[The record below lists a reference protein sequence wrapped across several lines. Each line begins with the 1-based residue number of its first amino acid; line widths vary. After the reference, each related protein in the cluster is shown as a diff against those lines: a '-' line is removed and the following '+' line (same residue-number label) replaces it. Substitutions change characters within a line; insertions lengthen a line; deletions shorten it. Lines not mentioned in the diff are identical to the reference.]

1 MTAPAT
7 ATAPTAD
14 ALSIDIGRVLNRLR
28 SAAPR
33 VHCLTNAVAQAFTAN
48 VLLALGAIPSMT
60 LAAEEVPA
68 FAASADA
75 ILVNLGT
82 LDESRRTAFALG
94 LEVAEATGKP
104 WVLDPV
110 FVDRS
115 PPRLA
120 LARDLAAR
128 RPSLLK
134 VNAGELAAL
143 GGAEALAGVPLAVT
157 GPVDLVQVGARTLR
171 LANGHP
177 MMGRV
182 TATGCAAGA
191 VLGACLAVEPDPLLA
206 AAAGLS
212 FVAIAGELAARS
224 AAGPG
229 SFVPLFLDALHALDA
244 ASLGQHLRLA

>member
-1 MTAPAT
+1 MNAAI
-7 ATAPTAD
+7 D
-14 ALSIDIGRVLNRLR
+14 HSREALSDAMAGVLGRLR
-28 SAAPR
+28 QRAPR

-75 ILVNLGT
+75 LLLNLGT
-82 LDESRRTAFALG
+82 LDDTRRTAFALG
-94 LEVAEATGKP
+94 LEVAERDGKP

-120 LARDLAAR
+120 LAGDLLLR
-128 RPSLLK
+128 SPTLLK

-143 GGAEALAGVPLAVT
+143 GGADRLGAGSYAVT
-157 GPVDLVQVGARTLR
+157 GAVDVVSCGGRQLR
-171 LANGHP
+171 LANGDP

-191 VLGACLAVEPDPLLA
+191 VLGACLAVEPDPMLA
-206 AAAGLS
+206 AASGLS
-212 FVAIAGELAARS
+212 FVAIAGELAARE
-224 AAGPG
+224 ARGPG
-229 SFVPLFLDALHALDA
+229 SFVPAFLDALYGLDA
-244 ASLGQHLRLA
+244 RTLAAQLRLA

>member
-1 MTAPAT
+1 MNAAIDHSRE
-7 ATAPTAD
+7 ALAD
-14 ALSIDIGRVLNRLR
+14 AMADVLQRLR
-28 SAAPR
+28 QRAPR

-75 ILVNLGT
+75 LLLNLGT
-82 LDESRRTAFALG
+82 LDDTRRTAFALG
-94 LEVAEATGKP
+94 LEVAERDGKP

-120 LARDLAAR
+120 LAGDLLLR
-128 RPSLLK
+128 SPTLLK
-134 VNAGELAAL
+134 VNAGELDAL
-143 GGAEALAGVPLAVT
+143 GGADRLGASSYAVT
-157 GPVDLVQVGARTLR
+157 GAVDLVSCGGHQLR
-171 LANGHP
+171 LANGDP

-206 AAAGLS
+206 AASGLS
-212 FVAIAGELAARS
+212 FVAVAGELAACEAR
-224 AAGPG
+224 GPG
-229 SFVPLFLDALHALDA
+229 SFVPAFLDALYGLDA
-244 ASLGQHLRLA
+244 RTLAAQLRLA

>member
-1 MTAPAT
+1 MNAAIDHSRE
-7 ATAPTAD
+7 ALAD
-14 ALSIDIGRVLNRLR
+14 AMADVLQRLR
-28 SAAPR
+28 QRAPR

-75 ILVNLGT
+75 LLLNLGT
-82 LDESRRTAFALG
+82 LDDTRRTAFALG
-94 LEVAEATGKP
+94 LEVAERDGKP

-120 LARDLAAR
+120 LAGDLILR
-128 RPSLLK
+128 SPTLLK
-134 VNAGELAAL
+134 VNAGELAAM
-143 GGAEALAGVPLAVT
+143 GGADQLGASSYAVT
-157 GPVDLVQVGARTLR
+157 GAVDLVFCGGHQLR
-171 LANGHP
+171 LANGDP

-206 AAAGLS
+206 AASGLS
-212 FVAIAGELAARS
+212 FVAIAGELAARE
-224 AAGPG
+224 ARGPG
-229 SFVPLFLDALHALDA
+229 SFVPAFLDALYGLDA
-244 ASLGQHLRLA
+244 RTLAAQLRLA